1 MRKVASALALLM
13 AVAVATTGCDP
24 DDLPTPHRNE
34 IDVNTPKLVQAKQ
47 DAGIED
53 CVPGTGAHVDGGL
66 PALTLPCLGGG
77 PDVDLSALR
86 GPMLVSLWAYWC
98 EQCRDEMPILQRF
111 HETYGG
117 QVPLLG
123 VDYLDPQVGGAMALM
138 AETGATYPSV
148 ADPYGDLSAQS
159 PLPVIRGLP
168 YLLFVDRNGVVTHIK
183 PGPVDSQQEL
193 VDLVQQHLGITL

>member
-1 MRKVASALALLM
+1 MRRLVAGLAVLLVL
-13 AVAVATTGCDP
+13 VATGCDP
-24 DDLPTPHRNE
+24 DDLPAPKRRE
-34 IDVNTPKLVQAKQ
+34 IDVNTPALVQAKQ

-53 CVPGTGAHVDGGL
+53 CVAATGAHVDGGL
-66 PALTLPCLGGG
+66 PAVTLPCLGGG

-98 EQCRDEMPILQRF
+98 AQCRDEMPILQRF
-111 HETYGG
+111 HQKYGER
-117 QVPLLG
+117 VPLLG

-148 ADPYGDLSAQS
+148 ADPYGDLSAQR

-168 YLLFVDRNGVVTHIK
+168 FLLFVDADGVVTHIK

-193 VDLVQQHLGITL
+193 LDLVQQHLGITL